1 MKPNWLFTTYEVV
14 YTRLT
19 LQKDTTIFNRL
30 GQLNISKMILEK
42 DVSNLDEKQ
51 QHGQQFLEVG
61 KLDGIPVI
69 EDDRIKIGLN
79 YSISYHMRYI
89 L

>member
-1 MKPNWLFTTYEVV
+1 M
-14 YTRLT
+14 
-19 LQKDTTIFNRL
+19 FNRL

-51 QHGQQFLEVG
+51 HHAQQFLEVG
-61 KLDGIPVI
+61 KLDEIPVV
-69 EDDRIKIGLN
+69 DDRIKIGLK
-79 YSISYHMRYI
+79 YRIPCHMRYI